1 AAQCFAAGARA
12 GRHGAVD
19 AAAGTR
25 GGSRDR
31 RQAPDL
37 WSGPRRPGAPERE
50 IRADRRLQAKHGP
63 ALAGGDGPRT
73 WAGGVV
79 DALTRQEP
87 VDTLAAKV
95 AAAQAELQSSIDR
108 AGLRDDPFRHPLQA
122 LSSVVGLFPEVVE
135 ELTASVDRARDP
147 IGPAEIDR
155 LGAAAAAG
163 AELARTHSRRTALAY
178 GGVLIGAVIAAAT
191 VGAFWGK
198 ASAKVAVHETER
210 GLTTAFQDGPAAA
223 STWLNFMQANDGN
236 LVREACVK
244 STFKTADG
252 RRACTVGL

>member
-1 AAQCFAAGARA
+1 M
-12 GRHGAVD
+12 
-19 AAAGTR
+19 
-25 GGSRDR
+25 
-31 RQAPDL
+31 
-37 WSGPRRPGAPERE
+37 
-50 IRADRRLQAKHGP
+50 
-63 ALAGGDGPRT
+63 
-73 WAGGVV
+73 

-122 LSSVVGLFPEVVE
+122 LSSVVGLFPEVAE

-147 IGPAEIDR
+147 IGPAEIER
-155 LGAAAAAG
+155 PVAAAAAG
-163 AELARTHSRRTALAY
+163 AERRAAELARTHGRRTALAY

-191 VGAFWGK
+191 LGAFWGK
-198 ASAKVAVHETER
+198 ASANVAVHETER

-236 LVREACVK
+236 LVREACAK

-252 RRACTVGL
+252 RRACAVGLWVDPPTKPAPPYRAQWK